1 MHVLFQLH
9 RPKMRKHREGC
20 KTQSYIE
27 SGRSATITLENLDLT
42 STPKD
47 IIAVS
52 QMVCAASQR
61 GIKLIETEGT
71 FTWSSRGN
79 PKL

>member
-1 MHVLFQLH
+1 MHVLVQLH
-9 RPKMRKHREGC
+9 RTKNAKESKGLVVRHA
-20 KTQSYIE
+20 QSHTE
-27 SGRSATITLENLDLT
+27 SDRSGTITLESLDLT

-61 GIKLIETEGT
+61 GTDRK
-71 FTWSSRGN
+71 
-79 PKL
+79 